1 VQPLQRV
8 VKLIYQPCSR
18 LRATLGSSLIR
29 DTDGSRYK
37 DFVMV
42 LGSTMMM
49 LFLDEEM
56 VYGLVNAKIWLL
68 LMINT

>member
-1 VQPLQRV
+1 M
-8 VKLIYQPCSR
+8 
-18 LRATLGSSLIR
+18 IR
-29 DTDGSRYK
+29 DTDGSRHK
-37 DFVMV
+37 DYVMV
-42 LGSTMMM
+42 LDSTMMM

>member
-1 VQPLQRV
+1 M
-8 VKLIYQPCSR
+8 
-18 LRATLGSSLIR
+18 IR
-29 DTDGSRYK
+29 DTYDLRYNGYVYG
-37 DFVMV
+37 F
-42 LGSTMMM
+42 GSTVMM

>member
-1 VQPLQRV
+1 
-8 VKLIYQPCSR
+8 
-18 LRATLGSSLIR
+18 
-29 DTDGSRYK
+29 
-37 DFVMV
+37 
-42 LGSTMMM
+42 

>member
-1 VQPLQRV
+1 M
-8 VKLIYQPCSR
+8 
-18 LRATLGSSLIR
+18 IR
-29 DTDGSRYK
+29 DTDGSRYN
-37 DFVMV
+37 DFIYGF
-42 LGSTMMM
+42 GSTMIM

>member
-1 VQPLQRV
+1 M
-8 VKLIYQPCSR
+8 
-18 LRATLGSSLIR
+18 IR

-37 DFVMV
+37 DYVMV
-42 LGSTMMM
+42 FGSTMMM